1 MQADIR
7 QWIGQRLKKL
17 DPQKLKTNHLH
28 KCLRTKK
35 DQELAVDFF
44 SVPLA
49 SGVGVAQL
57 STPTSH
63 ALAHKVLVLLFHG
76 LGNDRNY
83 PLVHLIRV
91 LNASGFSVLSVDWDG
106 HGMGGHSTLDFQDAT
121 RSIPLILQRLYGDED
136 QGGLGQRRVGPACFL
151 MGHSM
156 GGSLALIA
164 SAREDVAQ
172 MVQGVIVIS
181 PSVSIAPTV
190 RFISDVKNYLSLKS
204 WSYDLTNKISYYGIY
219 GLLFA
224 LGSAK
229 RRLFPLRMKLSI
241 NYIEQARRFV
251 YETFEKRRLLQQ
263 VKTPVLWFHGMKDG
277 VVPFENAA
285 ALMMEIRSAF
295 FSYHDVERG
304 HLRLS
309 FSDQIPKYSAWF
321 INQYLLLSQK
331 NKGLY
336 EEES

>member
-7 QWIGQRLKKL
+7 QWIEQRLKKL

-28 KCLRTKK
+28 KRLRSKK
-35 DQELAVDFF
+35 NAPLAIDFF

-49 SGVGVAQL
+49 SGLGVAQL

-63 ALAHKVLVLLFHG
+63 ELANKVLVLLFHG

-91 LNASGFSVLSVDWDG
+91 LNANGFSVLSVDWDG
-106 HGMGGHSTLDFQDAT
+106 HGLGSATTLDFQDAT
-121 RSIPLILQRLYGDED
+121 RSIPLILQRLYGDEE
-136 QGGLGQRRVGPACFL
+136 QSGLGQRRVGPACFL

-156 GGSLALIA
+156 GGAMTLIA
-164 SAREDVAQ
+164 ATREDIAR
-172 MVQGVIVIS
+172 MVQGVIVLS
-181 PSVSIAPTV
+181 PAVSIAPTR
-190 RFISDVKNYLSLKS
+190 RFMSDVGNYLSLKS
-204 WSYDLTNKISYYGIY
+204 WSYDLANKISYYGLY

-229 RRLFPLRMKLSI
+229 RRKFPLRMKLSI
-241 NYIEQARRFV
+241 NYIEQARHFV
-251 YETFEKRRLLQQ
+251 YEIFEKRRLLRQ
-263 VKTPVLWFHGMKDG
+263 VKTPVLWFHGMQDG
-277 VVPFENAA
+277 VVPFESASS
-285 ALMMEIRSAF
+285 LMMEIRSAF

-321 INQYLLLSQK
+321 INRYLLLSQK
-331 NKGLY
+331 KEGSY
-336 EEES
+336 EET